1 MFGIPVDMDKSMQ
14 RLREYL
20 GFPVGLEL
28 VLEEEEKKPRYIVP
42 VGEAWVDRFGLKTKK
57 RNQIASTV
65 YCNESVQ

>member
-28 VLEEEEKKPRYIVP
+28 VLEEEEKNLLVP
-42 VGEAWVDRFGLKTKK
+42 VGT
-57 RNQIASTV
+57 
-65 YCNESVQ
+65 C

>member
-28 VLEEEEKKPRYIVP
+28 VLEEEEKNLLVP
-42 VGEAWVDRFGLKTKK
+42 ARRDSNTWGPV
-57 RNQIASTV
+57 
-65 YCNESVQ
+65 ESQFDVLR

>member
-28 VLEEEEKKPRYIVP
+28 VLEEEEEEKNLLVP
-42 VGEAWVDRFGLKTKK
+42 VKSKEIK
-57 RNQIASTV
+57 
-65 YCNESVQ
+65 

>member
-28 VLEEEEKKPRYIVP
+28 VPVGLELVLEEEEKKPPLVP
-42 VGEAWVDRFGLKTKK
+42 VGEAGTGFKTG
-57 RNQIASTV
+57 RMCLVGTFT
-65 YCNESVQ
+65 